1 MRRKNRVYRE
11 TTPTRTEK
19 WKPIAA
25 SSVRRRI
32 ENCEFLT
39 EKKKIFFWAEK
50 KNKIFHHF
58 IMRVEKAGKPL
69 LLEEMIRKKK
79 FVKLLKRLA
88 MKNRNV

>member
-1 MRRKNRVYRE
+1 MFCECVEKIACIERRRQRERKNGNQL
-11 TTPTRTEK
+11 
-19 WKPIAA
+19 
-25 SSVRRRI
+25 RRRI